1 MDIAALTEFFKY
13 CTIINF
19 SILLTSFIIL
29 MATKDFAYNVH
40 TKLGFWEGSKES
52 HKQTMYSLL
61 GNYKILIITLNA
73 VPYFALCCCM

>member
-19 SILLTSFIIL
+19 SILLTSSIIL

-52 HKQTMYSLL
+52 HKQSMYSLL
-61 GNYKILIITLNA
+61 GNYKILTMVFNV
-73 VPYFALCCCM
+73 VPYFTLCCCM